1 MKKSTDIRVVKT
13 QKALLEA
20 LEMLIKNKKLS
31 CITITELCTEAKI
44 NLNTFYY
51 HYNNIYELLEE
62 NKRLLIEEMS
72 EIPDVSQTHS
82 KDSLIGLCKCLKRYP
97 RFLNILISPNCDLDY
112 FNDIFTVATE
122 KTKVLVNKN
131 KETSSPREYL
141 ACQFC
146 NTGTNAL
153 ISAWILSGMVETPEE
168 IADIITDCAF
178 NGPINVMYPNR
189 NKA

>member
-1 MKKSTDIRVVKT
+1 MRKSTDIRVVKT

-20 LEMLIKNKKLS
+20 LEKLIKNKKLS

-44 NLNTFYY
+44 NRNTFYY

-62 NKRLLIEEMS
+62 NKKLLIEEMN

-122 KTKVLVNKN
+122 KTRVLVTKN
-131 KETSSPREYL
+131 KETFSPREYL

-146 NTGTNAL
+146 NAGTNAL
-153 ISAWILSGMVETPEE
+153 VSAWILNGMVETPEE

-189 NKA
+189 NKG

>member
-1 MKKSTDIRVVKT
+1 MRKSTDIRVVKT

-20 LEMLIKNKKLS
+20 LEKLIKNKKLS

-44 NLNTFYY
+44 NRNTFYY

-62 NKRLLIEEMS
+62 NKRLLIEEMN

-122 KTKVLVNKN
+122 KTRVLVTKN
-131 KETSSPREYL
+131 KETFSPREYL

-146 NTGTNAL
+146 NAGTNAL
-153 ISAWILSGMVETPEE
+153 VSAWILNGMVETPEE

-178 NGPINVMYPNR
+178 NGPLNVMYPNR
-189 NKA
+189 NKG

>member
-1 MKKSTDIRVVKT
+1 MRKSTDIRVVKT

-20 LEMLIKNKKLS
+20 LEKLIKNKKLS

-44 NLNTFYY
+44 NRNTFYY

-62 NKRLLIEEMS
+62 NKRLLIEEMN

-122 KTKVLVNKN
+122 KTRVLVTKN
-131 KETSSPREYL
+131 KETFSPREYL

-146 NTGTNAL
+146 NAGTNAL
-153 ISAWILSGMVETPEE
+153 VSAWILNGMVETPEE

-189 NKA
+189 NKG

>member
-20 LEMLIKNKKLS
+20 LEKLIKNKKLS

-44 NLNTFYY
+44 NRNTFYY

-62 NKRLLIEEMS
+62 NKRLLIEEMN

-122 KTKVLVNKN
+122 KTRVLVTKN
-131 KETSSPREYL
+131 KETFSPREYL

-146 NTGTNAL
+146 NAGTNAL
-153 ISAWILSGMVETPEE
+153 VSAWILNGMVETPEE

-189 NKA
+189 NKG